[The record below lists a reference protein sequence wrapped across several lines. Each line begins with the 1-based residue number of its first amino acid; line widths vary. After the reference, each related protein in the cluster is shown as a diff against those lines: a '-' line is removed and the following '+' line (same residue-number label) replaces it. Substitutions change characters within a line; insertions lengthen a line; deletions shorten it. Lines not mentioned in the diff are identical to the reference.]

1 MSGLIRRAG
10 QDDAEAIS
18 RISAVSFAVPE
29 SLAYV
34 ERELANTGL
43 TRYLVCDAGADVIGY
58 GGYWK
63 VLDESQV
70 TNIAIRPDR
79 RGQGY
84 GRQVVQAMLALAKGE
99 GCVTML
105 LEVRV
110 SNTPAVRLYE
120 ALGFTVLAVRK
131 EYYTAPVE
139 DAYVMQ
145 RDLTAPI
152 PLNIHA
158 KDEE

>member
-1 MSGLIRRAG
+1 MSSLIRRANRT
-10 QDDAEAIS
+10 DAVPIS
-18 RISAVSFAVPE
+18 QISAASFAVPE

-34 ERELANTGL
+34 ERELANTEL
-43 TRYLVCDAGADVIGY
+43 TRYLVCADGTDVIAY

-70 TNIAIRPDR
+70 TNIAVQPER
-79 RGQGY
+79 RGQGC
-84 GRQVVQAMLALAKGE
+84 GRQVVQAMLTLAKGE
-99 GCVTML
+99 GCATML

-110 SNTPAVRLYE
+110 SNTPALRLYE
-120 ALGFTVLAVRK
+120 SLGFTVLAVRK
-131 EYYTAPVE
+131 QYYTEPIE

-145 RDLTAPI
+145 RDLTTYL
-152 PLNIHA
+152 PLNLHT